1 MGAAVRKSIH
11 ERRYAMSVET
21 DITEAVAE
29 YISADRIGM
38 LGEADRLAVLI
49 AAEKDI
55 NVYRDRSRKK
65 ELMLQLRIRGDDQED
80 IVNEL
85 TAHVNSLRDHARAFV
100 GTDYQVLSIRPDN
113 MLSPVVQDEKGRYIY
128 LAMISVTFFTWR

>member
-1 MGAAVRKSIH
+1 MSQISI
-11 ERRYAMSVET
+11 
-21 DITEAVAE
+21 AE
-29 YISADRIGM
+29 YIGADRIGI

-55 NVYRDRSRKK
+55 NVYRDRSHKK

-85 TAHVNSLRDHARAFV
+85 TAHVNSLCGHARAFV

-128 LAMISVTFFTWR
+128 LAMISITFFRR

>member
-1 MGAAVRKSIH
+1 
-11 ERRYAMSVET
+11 MSVET

-29 YISADRIGM
+29 YISADRIGI

-55 NVYRDRSRKK
+55 AVYRDRSRKK

-85 TAHVNSLRDHARAFV
+85 TAHVSALRDHARAFS
-100 GTDYQVLSIRPDN
+100 TSDYQVLVIRPDN

>member
-1 MGAAVRKSIH
+1 
-11 ERRYAMSVET
+11 MSVET

-85 TAHVNSLRDHARAFV
+85 TAHVNALRDHARAFV

-128 LAMISVTFFTWR
+128 LAMVSVTFFTCMEVIT

>member
-1 MGAAVRKSIH
+1 
-11 ERRYAMSVET
+11 MSVET

-55 NVYRDRSRKK
+55 AVYRDRSRKK

-85 TAHVNSLRDHARAFV
+85 TAHVNALRDHARAFV

-128 LAMISVTFFTWR
+128 LAMISVIFFTWR

>member
-1 MGAAVRKSIH
+1 
-11 ERRYAMSVET
+11 MSVET

-29 YISADRIGM
+29 YISADRIGI

-85 TAHVNSLRDHARAFV
+85 TAHVNALRDHARAFV

>member
-1 MGAAVRKSIH
+1 
-11 ERRYAMSVET
+11 MSVET

-29 YISADRIGM
+29 YISADRIGI

-49 AAEKDI
+49 AEEKDI
-55 NVYRDRSRKK
+55 TVYRDRSRKK
-65 ELMLQLRIRGDDQED
+65 LLILQLRIRGDSQES

-85 TAHVNSLRDHARAFV
+85 TAKVNSLRDHGRAFTV
-100 GTDYQVLSIRPDN
+100 TDCQVLSIQPGN

-128 LAMISVTFFTWR
+128 LAMVSVTFFTWR

>member
-1 MGAAVRKSIH
+1 
-11 ERRYAMSVET
+11 MSVET
-21 DITEAVAE
+21 DITEAVAD
-29 YISADRIGM
+29 YITADRIGI

-55 NVYRDRSRKK
+55 AVYRDRSRKK

-85 TAHVNSLRDHARAFV
+85 TAHVNALRDHARAFV
-100 GTDYQVLSIRPDN
+100 GADYQVLSIRPDN
-113 MLSPVVQDEKGRYIY
+113 MLSPVVQDERGRYIY

>member
-1 MGAAVRKSIH
+1 
-11 ERRYAMSVET
+11 MSVET

-38 LGEADRLAVLI
+38 LGEADRLAVMI

-65 ELMLQLRIRGDDQED
+65 ELMLQLRIRGDSQED

-85 TAHVNSLRDHARAFV
+85 TAKVNSLRDHGRAFV
-100 GTDYQVLSIRPDN
+100 VSDCQVLSIQPGN

-128 LAMISVTFFTWR
+128 LAMVSVTFFTWR

>member
-1 MGAAVRKSIH
+1 
-11 ERRYAMSVET
+11 MSVET

-55 NVYRDRSRKK
+55 AVYRDRSRKK

-85 TAHVNSLRDHARAFV
+85 TAHVNALRDHARAFV
-100 GTDYQVLSIRPDN
+100 GTNYQVLSIRPDN

-128 LAMISVTFFTWR
+128 LAMISLTFFTWR

>member
-1 MGAAVRKSIH
+1 
-11 ERRYAMSVET
+11 MSVET

-29 YISADRIGM
+29 YISADRIGI

-65 ELMLQLRIRGDDQED
+65 ELMLQLRM
-80 IVNEL
+80 VEL
-85 TAHVNSLRDHARAFV
+85 
-100 GTDYQVLSIRPDN
+100 
-113 MLSPVVQDEKGRYIY
+113 
-128 LAMISVTFFTWR
+128 

>member
-1 MGAAVRKSIH
+1 
-11 ERRYAMSVET
+11 MSVET

-29 YISADRIGM
+29 YIGADRIGM

-85 TAHVNSLRDHARAFV
+85 TAHVNALRDHARAFV

-128 LAMISVTFFTWR
+128 LAMVSITFFTWR

>member
-1 MGAAVRKSIH
+1 
-11 ERRYAMSVET
+11 MSVET

-29 YISADRIGM
+29 YISADRIGI

-65 ELMLQLRIRGDDQED
+65 ELMLQLRICGDDQED

-85 TAHVNSLRDHARAFV
+85 TAHVNALRDHARAFV
-100 GTDYQVLSIRPDN
+100 GADYQVLSISPDN
-113 MLSPVVQDEKGRYIY
+113 MLSPVVQDERGRYIY

>member
-1 MGAAVRKSIH
+1 
-11 ERRYAMSVET
+11 MSVET

-55 NVYRDRSRKK
+55 AVYRDRSHKK
-65 ELMLQLRIRGDDQED
+65 ELMLQLRIRGDSQED

-85 TAHVNSLRDHARAFV
+85 TAHVNSLCGHARAFV

-128 LAMISVTFFTWR
+128 LAMISITFFRR

>member
-1 MGAAVRKSIH
+1 
-11 ERRYAMSVET
+11 MSVET

-29 YISADRIGM
+29 YISADRIGI

-49 AAEKDI
+49 AEEKDI
-55 NVYRDRSRKK
+55 TVYRDRSRKK
-65 ELMLQLRIRGDDQED
+65 LLILQLRIRGDSQES

-85 TAHVNSLRDHARAFV
+85 TAKVNSLRDHGRAFTV
-100 GTDYQVLSIRPDN
+100 TDCQVLSIRPGN

-128 LAMISVTFFTWR
+128 LAMVSITFFTWR

>member
-1 MGAAVRKSIH
+1 
-11 ERRYAMSVET
+11 MSVET

-85 TAHVNSLRDHARAFV
+85 TAHVNALRDHARAFV

-128 LAMISVTFFTWR
+128 LAMVSITFFTWR

>member
-1 MGAAVRKSIH
+1 
-11 ERRYAMSVET
+11 MSVET

-65 ELMLQLRIRGDDQED
+65 ELMLQLRIRGDSQED

-85 TAHVNSLRDHARAFV
+85 TAHVNALRDHARAFV

-113 MLSPVVQDEKGRYIY
+113 MLSPVVQDEKGRCIY

>member
-1 MGAAVRKSIH
+1 
-11 ERRYAMSVET
+11 MSVET

-29 YISADRIGM
+29 YISADRIGI

-55 NVYRDRSRKK
+55 AVYRDRSRKK

-85 TAHVNSLRDHARAFV
+85 TAHVNALRDHARAFV

-128 LAMISVTFFTWR
+128 LAMISITFFTWR

>member
-1 MGAAVRKSIH
+1 
-11 ERRYAMSVET
+11 MSVET
-21 DITEAVAE
+21 DITEAVAD
-29 YISADRIGM
+29 YITADRIGI
-38 LGEADRLAVLI
+38 LGENDRLAVLI

-55 NVYRDRSRKK
+55 AVYRDRSRKK

-128 LAMISVTFFTWR
+128 LAMISITFFTWR